1 MKKYSILLSLLLF
14 SCRENTPNTDSVDAN
29 SIVMEEQINSSIDT
43 TLLVKNFRSQLLP
56 DKELSLD
63 HYYND
68 VVLIKKITPT
78 TLTVEKNGKEI
89 SFPVEAESMTYMDL
103 DYSEGQYVAI
113 LWKIIIDNGKII
125 EVLENIRK
133 FNKSSKLRGDEV
145 LEIGKIYKDTVV
157 FLENITDYDYFF
169 FLVSK
174 EKDTVGII
182 YYDEEIPFRKG
193 DTIALQWK
201 MDTVYIAGEGDIL
214 SFEEWYVSGKKIGH
228 KTKK

>member
-1 MKKYSILLSLLLF
+1 MKNYSILLSLLLL

-29 SIVMEEQINSSIDT
+29 SVAMEEQINSSIDT

-89 SFPVEAESMTYMDL
+89 SFPVEAESMTYMDF
-103 DYSEGQYVAI
+103 DYSVGQYVVI
-113 LWKIIIDNGKII
+113 RWKIIIDNGKIT
-125 EVLENIRK
+125 EVLENIGK
-133 FNKSSKLRGDEV
+133 FNRSSNLRRDQV

-182 YYDEEIPFRKG
+182 YYDDEIPFRKG

-201 MDTVYIAGEGDIL
+201 MDSIDIAGEGIL
-214 SFEEWYVSGKKIGH
+214 SFQECYVSGKKIGH

>member
-14 SCRENTPNTDSVDAN
+14 SCRENTPNTDSVDEN
-29 SIVMEEQINSSIDT
+29 SVSMEEQINSSIDT
-43 TLLVKNFRSQLLP
+43 TLLLKNFRSQFLP
-56 DKELSLD
+56 DKELSLN

-103 DYSEGQYVAI
+103 DYSEGQYVVI
-113 LWKIIIDNGKII
+113 QWKIIIDNGKIT
-125 EVLENIRK
+125 EVLENIGK
-133 FNKSSKLRGDEV
+133 FNRSSKLRGDEV

-182 YYDEEIPFRKG
+182 YYDEKIPFRKG

>member
-1 MKKYSILLSLLLF
+1 MKNYSILLFFLLF
-14 SCRENTPNTDSVDAN
+14 SCGENNPNTNSVT
-29 SIVMEEQINSSIDT
+29 MEEQINSSIDT
-43 TLLVKNFRSQLLP
+43 ILLVKNFRSQLLP
-56 DKELSLD
+56 DKELSLN
-63 HYYND
+63 HYYTD
-68 VVLIKKITPT
+68 IVLIKKITPT

-89 SFPVEAESMTYMDL
+89 SFPVEAESMTYMDF
-103 DYSEGQYVAI
+103 DYSVGQYVAI
-113 LWKIIIDNGKII
+113 LWKIIIDNGKIT

>member
-1 MKKYSILLSLLLF
+1 MKKYSILLSLLLL
-14 SCRENTPNTDSVDAN
+14 SCRENTPNTDNVDTNSVA
-29 SIVMEEQINSSIDT
+29 MEEQINSSIDT

-56 DKELSLD
+56 DKELSLN

-89 SFPVEAESMTYMDL
+89 SFPVKAESMIYMDL
-103 DYSEGQYVAI
+103 DYSEGQYVVI
-113 LWKIIIDNGKII
+113 QWKIIIDNGKIT
-125 EVLENIRK
+125 EVLENIGK
-133 FNKSSKLRGDEV
+133 FNRSSDLRRDQV

-182 YYDEEIPFRKG
+182 YYDDEIPFRKG

-201 MDTVYIAGEGDIL
+201 MDSIDIAGEGIL
-214 SFEEWYVSGKKIGH
+214 SFQECYVSGKKIGH

>member
-1 MKKYSILLSLLLF
+1 MKNYSILLSLLLL

-29 SIVMEEQINSSIDT
+29 SVAMEEQINSSIDT

-103 DYSEGQYVAI
+103 DYSEGQYVVI
-113 LWKIIIDNGKII
+113 QWKIIIDNGKIT
-125 EVLENIRK
+125 EVLENIGK
-133 FNKSSKLRGDEV
+133 FNRSSKLRGDEV

-174 EKDTVGII
+174 EKDTARII
-182 YYDEEIPFRKG
+182 YYDDEIPFRKG

-201 MDTVYIAGEGDIL
+201 MDSIDIAGEGIL

>member
-1 MKKYSILLSLLLF
+1 MKNYSILLFFLLF
-14 SCRENTPNTDSVDAN
+14 SCGENNPNTNSVT
-29 SIVMEEQINSSIDT
+29 MEEQINSSIDT
-43 TLLVKNFRSQLLP
+43 TLLVKNFRSQFLP
-56 DKELSLD
+56 DKELSLN
-63 HYYND
+63 HYYTD

-78 TLTVEKNGKEI
+78 TLTVEKNGKET
-89 SFPVEAESMTYMDL
+89 SFPVKAESMTYMDF
-103 DYSEGQYVAI
+103 DYSVGQYVVI
-113 LWKIIIDNGKII
+113 KWKIIIDNGKIT
-125 EVLENIRK
+125 EVLENIGK
-133 FNKSSKLRGDEV
+133 FNRSSDLRRDQV

-174 EKDTVGII
+174 EKDTARII
-182 YYDEEIPFRKG
+182 YYDDEIPFRKG

-201 MDTVYIAGEGDIL
+201 MDSIDIAGEGIL

>member
-1 MKKYSILLSLLLF
+1 MKKYSILLSLLLL
-14 SCRENTPNTDSVDAN
+14 SCRENTPNTDSVDEN
-29 SIVMEEQINSSIDT
+29 SVSMEEQINSSIDT
-43 TLLVKNFRSQLLP
+43 TLLLKNFRSQFLP
-56 DKELSLD
+56 DKELSLN

-103 DYSEGQYVAI
+103 DYSEGQYVVI
-113 LWKIIIDNGKII
+113 QWKIIIDNGKIT
-125 EVLENIRK
+125 EVLENIGK
-133 FNKSSKLRGDEV
+133 FNRSSKLRGDEV

-182 YYDEEIPFRKG
+182 YYDEKIPFRKG

>member
-1 MKKYSILLSLLLF
+1 MKKYSILLSLLLL

-89 SFPVEAESMTYMDL
+89 SFPVEAESMTYMDF
-103 DYSEGQYVAI
+103 DYSVGQYVVI
-113 LWKIIIDNGKII
+113 RWKIIIDNGKIT
-125 EVLENIRK
+125 EVLENIGK
-133 FNKSSKLRGDEV
+133 FNRSSDLRRDQV

-182 YYDEEIPFRKG
+182 YYDDEIPFRKG

-201 MDTVYIAGEGDIL
+201 MDSIDIAGEGIL

>member
-1 MKKYSILLSLLLF
+1 MKKYSILLSLLLL
-14 SCRENTPNTDSVDAN
+14 SCRENTPNTDSVDVN

-113 LWKIIIDNGKII
+113 LWKIIIDNGKIT

-133 FNKSSKLRGDEV
+133 FNRSSKLRGDEV

>member
-56 DKELSLD
+56 DKELSLN

-113 LWKIIIDNGKII
+113 LWKIIIDNGKIT

>member
-1 MKKYSILLSLLLF
+1 MKNYSILLSLLLL

-29 SIVMEEQINSSIDT
+29 SVAMEEQINSSIDT

-56 DKELSLD
+56 DKELSLN

-103 DYSEGQYVAI
+103 DYSEGQYVVI
-113 LWKIIIDNGKII
+113 QWKIIIDNGKIT
-125 EVLENIRK
+125 EVLENIGK
-133 FNKSSKLRGDEV
+133 FNRSSKLRGDEV

-182 YYDEEIPFRKG
+182 YYDDEIPFRKG

-201 MDTVYIAGEGDIL
+201 MDSIDIAGEGIL
-214 SFEEWYVSGKKIGH
+214 SFQEWYVSGKKIGH

>member
-1 MKKYSILLSLLLF
+1 MKNYSILLFFLLF
-14 SCRENTPNTDSVDAN
+14 SCGENNPNTNSVT
-29 SIVMEEQINSSIDT
+29 MEEQINSSIDT

-78 TLTVEKNGKEI
+78 TLTVEMNGKET
-89 SFPVEAESMTYMDL
+89 SFLVKAESMTYMDL
-103 DYSEGQYVAI
+103 DYSEGKYVVI
-113 LWKIIIDNGKII
+113 RWKIIIDNGKIT
-125 EVLENIRK
+125 EVLENIGK
-133 FNKSSKLRGDEV
+133 FNRSSNLRRDQV

-182 YYDEEIPFRKG
+182 YYDDEIPFRKG

-201 MDTVYIAGEGDIL
+201 MDSIDIAGEGIL

>member
-1 MKKYSILLSLLLF
+1 MKKYSILLSLLLL

-56 DKELSLD
+56 DKELSLN

-103 DYSEGQYVAI
+103 DYSVGQYVVI
-113 LWKIIIDNGKII
+113 RWKIIIDNGKIT
-125 EVLENIRK
+125 EVLENIGK
-133 FNKSSKLRGDEV
+133 FNRSSDLRRDQV

>member
-1 MKKYSILLSLLLF
+1 MKNYSILLSLLLL

-29 SIVMEEQINSSIDT
+29 SVAMEEQINSSIDT

-103 DYSEGQYVAI
+103 DYSEGQYVVI
-113 LWKIIIDNGKII
+113 QWKIIIDNGKIT
-125 EVLENIRK
+125 EVLENIGK
-133 FNKSSKLRGDEV
+133 FNRSSKLRGDEV

-182 YYDEEIPFRKG
+182 YYDDEIPFRKG

-201 MDTVYIAGEGDIL
+201 MDSIDIAGEGIL
-214 SFEEWYVSGKKIGH
+214 SFQEWYVSGKKIGH

>member
-1 MKKYSILLSLLLF
+1 MKNYSILLSLLLL

-29 SIVMEEQINSSIDT
+29 SVAMEEQINSSIDT

-56 DKELSLD
+56 DKELSLN

-103 DYSEGQYVAI
+103 DYSEGQYVVI
-113 LWKIIIDNGKII
+113 QWKIIIDNGKIT
-125 EVLENIRK
+125 EVLENIGK
-133 FNKSSKLRGDEV
+133 FNRSSDLRRDQV

-174 EKDTVGII
+174 EKDTARII
-182 YYDEEIPFRKG
+182 YYDEKIPFRKG

-201 MDTVYIAGEGDIL
+201 MDSINIAGEGIL

-228 KTKK
+228 KIKK

>member
-1 MKKYSILLSLLLF
+1 MKKYSILLSLLLL
-14 SCRENTPNTDSVDAN
+14 SCRENTPNTDSVDEN
-29 SIVMEEQINSSIDT
+29 SVSMEEQINSSIDT
-43 TLLVKNFRSQLLP
+43 TLLLKNFRSQVLP
-56 DKELSLD
+56 DKELSLN

-103 DYSEGQYVAI
+103 DYSEGQYVVI
-113 LWKIIIDNGKII
+113 QWKIIIDNGKIT
-125 EVLENIRK
+125 EVLENIGK
-133 FNKSSKLRGDEV
+133 FNRSSKLRGDEV

-182 YYDEEIPFRKG
+182 YYDEKIPFRKG

>member
-1 MKKYSILLSLLLF
+1 MKKYSILLSLLLL
-14 SCRENTPNTDSVDAN
+14 SCRENTPNTDNVDTNSVA
-29 SIVMEEQINSSIDT
+29 MEEQINSSIDT

-89 SFPVEAESMTYMDL
+89 SFPVEAESMTYMDF
-103 DYSEGQYVAI
+103 DYSVGQYVVI
-113 LWKIIIDNGKII
+113 RWKIIIDNGKIT
-125 EVLENIRK
+125 EVLENIGKYNR
-133 FNKSSKLRGDEV
+133 SSDLRRDQV

-182 YYDEEIPFRKG
+182 YYDDEIPFRKG

-201 MDTVYIAGEGDIL
+201 MDSIDIAGEGIL
-214 SFEEWYVSGKKIGH
+214 SFQEWYVSGKKIGH

>member
-56 DKELSLD
+56 DKELSLN
-63 HYYND
+63 HYYTD
-68 VVLIKKITPT
+68 IVLIKKITPT

-113 LWKIIIDNGKII
+113 LWKIIIDNGKIT

-201 MDTVYIAGEGDIL
+201 MDSIDIAGEGIL

>member
-1 MKKYSILLSLLLF
+1 MKKYSILLFFLLF
-14 SCRENTPNTDSVDAN
+14 SCGENNPNTNSVA
-29 SIVMEEQINSSIDT
+29 MEEQINSSIDT

-56 DKELSLD
+56 DKELSLN
-63 HYYND
+63 HYYTD
-68 VVLIKKITPT
+68 IVLIKKITPT

-89 SFPVEAESMTYMDL
+89 SFPVEAESMSYMDL

-113 LWKIIIDNGKII
+113 LWKIIIDNGKIT

-133 FNKSSKLRGDEV
+133 FNRSSKLRGDEV

>member
-1 MKKYSILLSLLLF
+1 MKKYSILLSLLLL

-89 SFPVEAESMTYMDL
+89 SFPVEAESMTYMDF
-103 DYSEGQYVAI
+103 DYSVGQYVVI
-113 LWKIIIDNGKII
+113 RWKIIIDNGKIT
-125 EVLENIRK
+125 EVLENIGK
-133 FNKSSKLRGDEV
+133 FNRSSDLRRDQV

-182 YYDEEIPFRKG
+182 YYDDEIPFRKG

-201 MDTVYIAGEGDIL
+201 MDSIDIAGEGIL
-214 SFEEWYVSGKKIGH
+214 SFQEWYVSGKKIGH

>member
-1 MKKYSILLSLLLF
+1 MKKYSILLSLLLL
-14 SCRENTPNTDSVDAN
+14 SCRENTPNTDSVDTN
-29 SIVMEEQINSSIDT
+29 SVVMEEQINSSIDT

-89 SFPVEAESMTYMDL
+89 SFPVEAESMTYMDF
-103 DYSEGQYVAI
+103 DYSVGQYVVI
-113 LWKIIIDNGKII
+113 RWKIIIDNGKIT
-125 EVLENIRK
+125 EVLENIGK
-133 FNKSSKLRGDEV
+133 FNRSSDLRRDQV

-182 YYDEEIPFRKG
+182 YYDDEIPFRKG

-201 MDTVYIAGEGDIL
+201 MDSIDIAGEGIL

>member
-14 SCRENTPNTDSVDAN
+14 SCRENTPNTDSVDPN
-29 SIVMEEQINSSIDT
+29 SVVMEEQINSSIDT
-43 TLLVKNFRSQLLP
+43 TVLVKNFRSQLLP

-78 TLTVEKNGKEI
+78 TLTVEKNGKKI
-89 SFPVEAESMTYMDL
+89 SFPVEAESMSYMDL
-103 DYSEGQYVAI
+103 DYSVGQYVI
-113 LWKIIIDNGKII
+113 IQWKIIIDNGKIT

-133 FNKSSKLRGDEV
+133 INKNSKLREDEV

-201 MDTVYIAGEGDIL
+201 MDSINIEGEGIL
-214 SFEEWYVSGKKIGH
+214 SFQEWYVSGKKIGH

>member
-1 MKKYSILLSLLLF
+1 MKNYSILLSLLLL

-29 SIVMEEQINSSIDT
+29 GVAMEEQINSSIDT

-56 DKELSLD
+56 DKELSLN
-63 HYYND
+63 HYYTD
-68 VVLIKKITPT
+68 IVLIKKITPT

-113 LWKIIIDNGKII
+113 LWKIIIDNGKIT
-125 EVLENIRK
+125 EVLENIRI

-174 EKDTVGII
+174 EKDTARII
-182 YYDEEIPFRKG
+182 YYDDEIPFRKG
-193 DTIALQWK
+193 DIIALQWK
-201 MDTVYIAGEGDIL
+201 MDSIDIAGEGIL

>member
-1 MKKYSILLSLLLF
+1 MKKYSILLSLLLL
-14 SCRENTPNTDSVDAN
+14 SCRENTPNTDSVDEN
-29 SIVMEEQINSSIDT
+29 SVSMEEQINSSIDT
-43 TLLVKNFRSQLLP
+43 TLLLKNFRSQFLP
-56 DKELSLD
+56 DKELSLN

-103 DYSEGQYVAI
+103 DYSEGQYVVI
-113 LWKIIIDNGKII
+113 QWKIIIDNGKIT

-133 FNKSSKLRGDEV
+133 FNRSSKLRGDEV

-182 YYDEEIPFRKG
+182 YYDEKIPFRKG

>member
-1 MKKYSILLSLLLF
+1 MKKYSILLSLLLL

-89 SFPVEAESMTYMDL
+89 SFPVEAESMTYMDF
-103 DYSEGQYVAI
+103 DYSVGQYVVI
-113 LWKIIIDNGKII
+113 RWKIIIDNGKIT
-125 EVLENIRK
+125 EVLENIGK
-133 FNKSSKLRGDEV
+133 FNRSSDLRRDQV

-174 EKDTVGII
+174 EKDTARII
-182 YYDEEIPFRKG
+182 YYDDEIPFRKG

-201 MDTVYIAGEGDIL
+201 MDSIDIAGEGIL
-214 SFEEWYVSGKKIGH
+214 SFQECYVSGKKIGH

>member
-14 SCRENTPNTDSVDAN
+14 SCRENTPNTDSVDPN
-29 SIVMEEQINSSIDT
+29 SVVMEEQINSSIDT
-43 TLLVKNFRSQLLP
+43 TVLVKNFRSQLLP

-89 SFPVEAESMTYMDL
+89 SFPVEAESMSYMDL
-103 DYSEGQYVAI
+103 DYSVGQYVI
-113 LWKIIIDNGKII
+113 IQWKIIIDNGKIT

-133 FNKSSKLRGDEV
+133 INKNSKLREDEV

-201 MDTVYIAGEGDIL
+201 MDSINIAGEGIL
-214 SFEEWYVSGKKIGH
+214 SFQEWYVSGKKIGH

>member
-1 MKKYSILLSLLLF
+1 MKKYSILLSLLLL
-14 SCRENTPNTDSVDAN
+14 SCRENTPNTDSVDTN
-29 SIVMEEQINSSIDT
+29 SVVMEEQINSSIDT

-56 DKELSLD
+56 DKELSLN

-103 DYSEGQYVAI
+103 DYSEGQYVVI
-113 LWKIIIDNGKII
+113 QWKIIIDNGKIT
-125 EVLENIRK
+125 EVLENIGK
-133 FNKSSKLRGDEV
+133 FNRSSKLRGDEV

-182 YYDEEIPFRKG
+182 YYDEKIPFRKG

>member
-1 MKKYSILLSLLLF
+1 MKKYSILLSLLLL
-14 SCRENTPNTDSVDAN
+14 SCRENTPNTDNVDTNSVA
-29 SIVMEEQINSSIDT
+29 MEEQINSSIDT

-56 DKELSLD
+56 DKELSLN

-89 SFPVEAESMTYMDL
+89 SFPVEAESMTYMDF
-103 DYSEGQYVAI
+103 DYSVGQYVVI
-113 LWKIIIDNGKII
+113 RWKIIIDNGKIT
-125 EVLENIRK
+125 EVLENIGK
-133 FNKSSKLRGDEV
+133 FNRSSDLRRDQV

-182 YYDEEIPFRKG
+182 YYDDEIPFRKG

-201 MDTVYIAGEGDIL
+201 MDSIDIAGEGIL
-214 SFEEWYVSGKKIGH
+214 SFQEWYVSGKKIGH

>member
-1 MKKYSILLSLLLF
+1 MKKYSILLSLLLL

-29 SIVMEEQINSSIDT
+29 SVAMEEQINSSIDT

-78 TLTVEKNGKEI
+78 TLTIEKNGKQI
-89 SFPVEAESMTYMDL
+89 SFPVEAESMTYMDF
-103 DYSEGQYVAI
+103 DYSVGQYVVI
-113 LWKIIIDNGKII
+113 RWKIIIDNGKIT
-125 EVLENIRK
+125 EVLENIGK
-133 FNKSSKLRGDEV
+133 FNRSSDLRRDQV

-182 YYDEEIPFRKG
+182 YYDDEIPFRKG

-201 MDTVYIAGEGDIL
+201 MDSIDIAGEGIL
-214 SFEEWYVSGKKIGH
+214 SFQEWYVSGKKIGH

>member
-1 MKKYSILLSLLLF
+1 MKNYSILLSLLLL

-29 SIVMEEQINSSIDT
+29 SVAMEEQINSSIDT

-56 DKELSLD
+56 DKELSLNY
-63 HYYND
+63 YYND

-103 DYSEGQYVAI
+103 DYSEGQYVVI
-113 LWKIIIDNGKII
+113 QWKIIIDNGKIT
-125 EVLENIRK
+125 EVLENIGK
-133 FNKSSKLRGDEV
+133 FNRSSKLRGDEV

-174 EKDTVGII
+174 EKDTARII
-182 YYDEEIPFRKG
+182 YYDEKIPFRKG

-201 MDTVYIAGEGDIL
+201 MDSINIAGEGIL

-228 KTKK
+228 KIKK

>member
-1 MKKYSILLSLLLF
+1 MKKYSILLSLLLL

-29 SIVMEEQINSSIDT
+29 SVAMEEQINSSIDT

-56 DKELSLD
+56 DRELSLD

-103 DYSEGQYVAI
+103 DYSEGQYVVI
-113 LWKIIIDNGKII
+113 QWKIIIDNGKIT
-125 EVLENIRK
+125 EVLENIGK
-133 FNKSSKLRGDEV
+133 FNRSSKLRGDEV

-182 YYDEEIPFRKG
+182 YYDNEIPFRKG

-201 MDTVYIAGEGDIL
+201 MDSIDIAGEGIL
-214 SFEEWYVSGKKIGH
+214 SFQEWYVSGKKIGH

>member
-1 MKKYSILLSLLLF
+1 MKKYSILLSLLLL
-14 SCRENTPNTDSVDAN
+14 SCRENTPNTDSVDEN
-29 SIVMEEQINSSIDT
+29 SVSMEEQINSSIDT
-43 TLLVKNFRSQLLP
+43 TLLLKNFRSQFLP
-56 DKELSLD
+56 DKELSLN

-113 LWKIIIDNGKII
+113 LWKIIIDNGKIT

-133 FNKSSKLRGDEV
+133 FNRSSKLRGDEV

>member
-1 MKKYSILLSLLLF
+1 MKKYSILLSLLLL

-103 DYSEGQYVAI
+103 DYSVGQYVVI
-113 LWKIIIDNGKII
+113 RWKIIIDNGKIT
-125 EVLENIRK
+125 EVLENIGK
-133 FNKSSKLRGDEV
+133 FNRSSDLRRDQV

-182 YYDEEIPFRKG
+182 YYDDEIPFRKG

-201 MDTVYIAGEGDIL
+201 MDSIDIAGEGIL
-214 SFEEWYVSGKKIGH
+214 SFQEWYVSGKKIGH

>member
-1 MKKYSILLSLLLF
+1 MKKYSILLSLLLL

-29 SIVMEEQINSSIDT
+29 SVVMEEQINSSIDT

-89 SFPVEAESMTYMDL
+89 SFPVEAESMTYMDF
-103 DYSEGQYVAI
+103 DYSVGQYVVI
-113 LWKIIIDNGKII
+113 KWKIIIDNGKIT
-125 EVLENIRK
+125 EVLENIGK
-133 FNKSSKLRGDEV
+133 FNRSSDLRRDQV

-182 YYDEEIPFRKG
+182 YYDDEIPFRKG

-201 MDTVYIAGEGDIL
+201 MDSIDIAGEGIL
-214 SFEEWYVSGKKIGH
+214 SFQEWYVSGKKIGH

>member
-1 MKKYSILLSLLLF
+1 MKKYSILLSLLLL

-29 SIVMEEQINSSIDT
+29 SVAMEEQINSSIDT

-56 DKELSLD
+56 DKELSLN

-103 DYSEGQYVAI
+103 DYSEGQYVVI
-113 LWKIIIDNGKII
+113 QWKIIIDNGKIT
-125 EVLENIRK
+125 EVLENIGK
-133 FNKSSKLRGDEV
+133 FNRSSNLRGDQV

-174 EKDTVGII
+174 EKDTARII
-182 YYDEEIPFRKG
+182 YYDDEIPFRKG

-201 MDTVYIAGEGDIL
+201 MDSIDIAGEGIL

>member
-43 TLLVKNFRSQLLP
+43 TVLVKNFRSQLLP

-63 HYYND
+63 H
-68 VVLIKKITPT
+68 
-78 TLTVEKNGKEI
+78 
-89 SFPVEAESMTYMDL
+89 F
-103 DYSEGQYVAI
+103 DYSVGQYVVI
-113 LWKIIIDNGKII
+113 RWKIIIDNGKIT
-125 EVLENIRK
+125 EVLENIGK
-133 FNKSSKLRGDEV
+133 FNRSSNLRRDQV

-174 EKDTVGII
+174 EKDTARII
-182 YYDEEIPFRKG
+182 YYDDEIPFRKG

-201 MDTVYIAGEGDIL
+201 MDSIDIAGEGIL

>member
-1 MKKYSILLSLLLF
+1 MKKYSILLSLLLL
-14 SCRENTPNTDSVDAN
+14 SCRENTPNTDNVDTNSVA
-29 SIVMEEQINSSIDT
+29 MEEQINSSIDT

-56 DKELSLD
+56 DKELSLN

-89 SFPVEAESMTYMDL
+89 SFPVKAESMIYMDL
-103 DYSEGQYVAI
+103 DYSEGQYVVI
-113 LWKIIIDNGKII
+113 QWKIIIDNGKIT
-125 EVLENIRK
+125 EVLENIGK
-133 FNKSSKLRGDEV
+133 FNRSSDLRRDQV

-182 YYDEEIPFRKG
+182 YYDDEIPFRKG

-201 MDTVYIAGEGDIL
+201 MDTIDIAGEGIL
-214 SFEEWYVSGKKIGH
+214 SFQECYVSGKKIGH

>member
-14 SCRENTPNTDSVDAN
+14 SCRENTPNKDSVDAN

-89 SFPVEAESMTYMDL
+89 SFPVEAESMTYMDF
-103 DYSEGQYVAI
+103 DYSVGQYVVI
-113 LWKIIIDNGKII
+113 RWKIIIDNGKIT
-125 EVLENIRK
+125 EVLENIGK
-133 FNKSSKLRGDEV
+133 FNRSSNLRRDQV

>member
-1 MKKYSILLSLLLF
+1 MKKYSILLSLLLL
-14 SCRENTPNTDSVDAN
+14 SCRENTPNTDNVDTNSVA
-29 SIVMEEQINSSIDT
+29 MEEQINSSIDT

-89 SFPVEAESMTYMDL
+89 SFPVEAESMTYMDF
-103 DYSEGQYVAI
+103 DYSVGQYVVI
-113 LWKIIIDNGKII
+113 RWKIIIDNGKIT
-125 EVLENIRK
+125 EVLENIGK
-133 FNKSSKLRGDEV
+133 FNRSSNLRRDQV

-182 YYDEEIPFRKG
+182 YYDDEIPFRKG

-201 MDTVYIAGEGDIL
+201 MDSIDIAGEGIL
-214 SFEEWYVSGKKIGH
+214 SFQEWYVSGKKIGH

>member
-1 MKKYSILLSLLLF
+1 MKNYSILLFFLLF
-14 SCRENTPNTDSVDAN
+14 SCGENNPNTNSVA
-29 SIVMEEQINSSIDT
+29 MEEQINSSIDT

-56 DKELSLD
+56 DKELSLN
-63 HYYND
+63 HYYTD
-68 VVLIKKITPT
+68 IVLIKKITPT
-78 TLTVEKNGKEI
+78 TLMVEKNGKEI

-103 DYSEGQYVAI
+103 DYSEGQYIAI
-113 LWKIIIDNGKII
+113 LWKIIIDNGKIT

-174 EKDTVGII
+174 EKDTARII